1 MGSLKGAKK
10 GSEFEIG
17 MVEKSEEDIREYLRL
32 RKSRLSIASGL
43 STPFDCDDLEV
54 IAKKLEDAA
63 YTSKHTRAEESTSNE
78 SLSSNLPEESSDE
91 TLPSSISQ
99 TPERQKLSAK
109 ALWIIISED
118 RILKILFVIII
129 LMSGLALGGLSF
141 VGIGA
146 ARSML
151 K

>member
-1 MGSLKGAKK
+1 MIIN
-10 GSEFEIG
+10 E
-17 MVEKSEEDIREYLRL
+17 
-32 RKSRLSIASGL
+32 KSRLSIASGL
-43 STPFDCDDLEV
+43 STPFDCDDLEG

-63 YTSKHTRAEESTSNE
+63 TTSKSTRAKESTSSE
-78 SLSSNLPEESSDE
+78 SLSSTLPEVSSDE
-91 TLPSSISQ
+91 TLPSTIIQ
-99 TPERQKLSAK
+99 TPERPKLTAK
-109 ALWIIISED
+109 ALWKIISED